1 MIKKTL
7 LNFWLLLLCMIVGG
21 ASSAWADVD
30 LFHETFGDNSSS
42 ARAWSDS
49 YSVKSGV
56 LAVYSGITGYTVS
69 NVKQG
74 KNTTGSTKS
83 GLNQS
88 STSTD
93 AYIIIG
99 PLKVDGYSELTL
111 TYQWNAGSI
120 KGTYSTKLEYATS
133 SGGEYTEVSGTGVGA
148 TSFVE
153 RSYSLP
159 AAAQVSTLY
168 LKITW
173 NTSKTQG
180 IIDEVNLS
188 GVAAPVTH
196 TLTYSATNG
205 TIAGVDAS
213 SNAVASG
220 GSIAESATVTLT
232 ATPSDGYA
240 FSSWS
245 IEGTGATLSS
255 TTTNPTTF
263 TMGTAN
269 ATVTA
274 NFVELDSRYE
284 ANISYTNSSESAVIL
299 AGKTHKQTLTNPNS
313 LSVSYTSSDTDVA
326 TVASDG
332 TVTLKKAGEVTI
344 TASFAGNES
353 FKPGNA
359 SYTLTI
365 TNKYVADLTFADNA
379 LEKLTTDAA
388 FTNTWTTTPS
398 GLDVIFTSSNTSVA
412 TVASDGKVT
421 IAGAG
426 ETIISATINN
436 ASYEATQFDY
446 TLTVSKADAPIS
458 FSAATAEVD
467 FDETES
473 FVAPTLSNEQSLTI
487 TWSSS
492 DATVASI
499 NSSTGAISFLK
510 AGSTTITASSTE
522 NGKYKS
528 GSVSYTLTVNEA
540 AENLPFAAAFSK
552 TLGDFTVTE
561 DATLGELWAIN
572 SSSAKASAYKN
583 GNKAG
588 ESWLIS
594 PYINISSDY
603 ATLSF
608 QHAGNYFVAD
618 DNMED
623 EATLWIR
630 EKGKD
635 WVQLTIATYPTGVN
649 TSTKSSF
656 ASTSNS
662 LTSYS
667 GKKVQIGFKYLGNTT
682 SAGSWWVKNFRVA
695 DDRLEA
701 PISFADATVYELLK
715 NKDTYT
721 GQALTNEESLTV
733 SYSSSNEDVATVNS
747 SSGVVTIKAVGETNI
762 TATYAET
769 ASYKANTATYKLV
782 VTSKSAAEIEY
793 AEDAVSKKITL
804 GTYTHTLT
812 NPNDLTVA
820 YASSDETVATVN
832 SSTGEVTMLKVGE
845 TTITAT
851 FTENEDYDGAEASYT
866 LTVIKDD
873 PTLSFAKATV
883 TAGLADGTYTQAVT
897 TTPAELPVTYTSSD
911 ETVGTVASDGTV
923 TLLKAGST
931 TITAS
936 FAGNAS
942 YNSASTTYTL
952 TVAINYATLPFSY
965 NSGYSSIGTTL
976 TTGTIGMMQ
985 SGLSTSDYGT
995 TNTKLKFDGSGDYVV
1010 LKIAEV
1016 PGTLSFAIK
1025 GNGYSSG
1032 STSTF
1037 KVQTST
1043 DGESYTDIATY
1054 TELGDEQTMTYNIAH
1069 NVRYIKWIY
1078 TAKGASS
1085 GGNVGL
1091 GNIKLNSTTS
1101 VTIPASTYAARCYDR
1116 PLDYSSAGI
1125 TVYTAKLNTT
1135 THAVTLTEVASG
1147 KVPANEGVIIHADAG
1162 TYAVPVAASADALS
1176 NNEMVGVTARTLVKK
1191 TTDDTYYNYILQT
1204 EDGDPVFNMA
1214 TEDGAY
1220 LPANR
1225 AYLHTQ
1231 YDASASLGR
1240 LSIVFDDDQTTT
1252 IQGVTV
1258 CNQDKGVYY
1267 NLKGQRVE
1275 NPKKGELYIVG
1286 GKKVIFK

>member
-1 MIKKTL
+1 MNKKTL

-21 ASSAWADVD
+21 ASSAWADVV
-30 LFHETFGDNSSS
+30 LFHETFGDNSGS
-42 ARAWSDS
+42 ARAWSDT

-56 LAVYSGITGYTVS
+56 SAVYSGITEYTVS

-74 KNTTGSTKS
+74 KNTTGYIKS

-88 STSTD
+88 SQGTD

-111 TYQWNAGSI
+111 TYQWKAVSI
-120 KGTYSTKLEYATS
+120 GKTYSTKLEYATS
-133 SGGEYTEVSGTGVGA
+133 SGGVYTEVSGTGAGA

-173 NTSKTQG
+173 NTSNTQG

-284 ANISYTNSSESAVIL
+284 ADISYTNSSESAVIL

-353 FKPGNA
+353 YKPGNA

-365 TNKYVADLTFADNA
+365 TNKYVADLTFAYNA

-388 FTNTWTTTPS
+388 FINTWTTTPLS
-398 GLDVIFTSSNTSVA
+398 LDVIFTSSNTSVA

-426 ETIISATINN
+426 ETIISATIND

-510 AGSTTITASSTE
+510 AGSTTITATSTE
-522 NGKYKS
+522 NATYKS
-528 GSVSYTLTVNEA
+528 ASKSYTLTVNKA
-540 AENLPFAAAFSK
+540 AALLPFSHTFTSGSGF
-552 TLGDFTVTE
+552 GDFTTSASGIWTTHNTYGAVANGSTE
-561 DATLGELWAIN
+561 GNWLYSPIIN
-572 SSSAKASAYKN
+572 LTD
-583 GNKAG
+583 
-588 ESWLIS
+588 ES
-594 PYINISSDY
+594 Y
-603 ATLSF
+603 ATLTFS
-608 QHAGNYFVAD
+608 HACNGVTTPLT
-618 DNMED
+618 DN
-623 EATLWIR
+623 ATLWVR
-630 EKGKD
+630 EVGSD
-635 WVQLTIATYPTGVN
+635 WNKLTLTYSN
-649 TSTKSSF
+649 NSSWTYVDQTV
-656 ASTSNS
+656 SLNS
-662 LTSYS
+662 YC
-667 GKKVQIGFKYLGNTT
+667 GKKIQLGFKYISSNTT
-682 SAGSWWVKNFRVA
+682 GKWEIKSFRVA
-695 DDRLEA
+695 DDREEA
-701 PISFADATVYELLK
+701 PISFTDATVYELLK

-747 SSGVVTIKAVGETNI
+747 LTGVVTIKAVGETNI

-782 VTSKSAAEIEY
+782 VTSKAAAEIEY

-832 SSTGEVTMLKVGE
+832 SSTGEVTMLKVGK
-845 TTITAT
+845 TTISAT
-851 FTENEDYDGAEASYT
+851 FTENEDYDGAVASYT

-873 PTLSFAKATV
+873 PTLSFAKSSV
-883 TAGLADGTYTQAVT
+883 NAGLADGTYQQVVT
-897 TTPAELPVTYTSSD
+897 TTPADLPVTYSSSD
-911 ETVGTVASDGTV
+911 ETVATVALDGTA
-923 TLLKAGST
+923 TLLKKGST
-931 TITAS
+931 TITAN

-952 TVAINYATLPFSY
+952 NVVIDYATLPFSF
-965 NSGYSSIGTTL
+965 NNGKSSIES
-976 TTGTIGMMQ
+976 TTGLSQG
-985 SGLSTSDYGT
+985 GLGSDYVSSP
-995 TNTKLKFDGSGDYVV
+995 KLKFDGADDYMI
-1010 LKIAEV
+1010 LKFAGI
-1016 PGTLSFAIK
+1016 PGTLSFDIK
-1025 GNGYSSG
+1025 GNSFSG
-1032 STSTF
+1032 GTF
-1037 KVQTST
+1037 KVQTSV
-1043 DGESYTDIATY
+1043 DGSSYSDLASYTSLGDTKTETFTNIAT
-1054 TELGDEQTMTYNIAH
+1054 

-1078 TAKGASS
+1078 TNKVN
-1085 GGNVGL
+1085 GNVGL
-1091 GNIKLNSTTS
+1091 GNINLKATMP
-1101 VTIPASTYAARCYDR
+1101 VTITTAKYATFSNSRATDF
-1116 PLDYSSAGI
+1116 SETGI
-1125 TVYTAKLNTT
+1125 TVYKAKVNSEKK
-1135 THAVTLTEVASG
+1135 VVKLTEISDG
-1147 KVPANEGVIIHADAG
+1147 IVPASTGVILYKDVAKE
-1162 TYAVPVAASADALS
+1162 TNVEVPVITTEATISENDLVAT
-1176 NNEMVGVTARTLVKK
+1176 VTRTLVKK
-1191 TTDDTYYNYILQT
+1191 TEDGENYNYILQA
-1204 EDGDPVFNMA
+1204 GPVFNMA

-1220 LPANR
+1220 MPAGR
-1225 AYLHTQ
+1225 AYLSTTV
-1231 YDASASLGR
+1231 DASGKSGAR
-1240 LSIVFDDDQTTT
+1240 LSVVFDDDVVT
-1252 IQGVTV
+1252 GVTDV
-1258 CNQDKGVYY
+1258 RSKTEEGRGEYF

-1275 NPKKGELYIVG
+1275 NPKKGGIYVKN